1 MVLPHCNGEA
11 FKDGSKEIKNL
22 EKDFFLKRSLVSQD
36 PLHRNEPH
44 HRHWVNESGN
54 FPKWKKV
61 IFIMPRWSKFY
72 SKATDQSWVKQCLVS
87 VCAAAYQR

>member
-54 FPKWKKV
+54 FPK
-61 IFIMPRWSKFY
+61 
-72 SKATDQSWVKQCLVS
+72 
-87 VCAAAYQR
+87 